1 MPHMP
6 HYLSPQQAAEELGV
20 SLSTLWRWIR
30 EGKLHSE
37 EIAGRTVIPRPSLAS
52 APEPKNIG
60 RRAAKRAT

>member
-1 MPHMP
+1 MARMS
-6 HYLSPQQAAEELGV
+6 HYLSPQQAADELDV

-30 EGKLHSE
+30 DGKLHSE
-37 EIAGRTVIPRPSLAS
+37 EIAGRTVIPRPALTS